1 MDFSFPTELNK
12 LKREILITLPN
23 PKNNKMID
31 TYDHLKGI
39 QMNDGDTKS
48 ELPIIIS

>member
-1 MDFSFPTELNK
+1 MDFSFQTELNK
-12 LKREILITLPN
+12 LKRENVITLPN

-39 QMNDGDTKS
+39 QMNDGDTKP